1 MAQTVLCV
9 APHPDD
15 ETLGCG
21 GTLLRHIDMGDAVHW
36 YIFSEMREPN
46 FTQVAIQKRK
56 EEIKAVAKNFG
67 FKSVSVGPFECA
79 RLDTYPISDLVD
91 DVGSIVKELKPDIIY
106 LPYRDD
112 AHSDHKAV
120 FDSTVACAK
129 WFRFPS
135 VKSVRAYETV
145 SETEFGLKPARV
157 GFRPN
162 LWMDVSA
169 YMERKIEIMRLY
181 ESEIKPHPFP
191 RSEDNLRALATIRGA
206 SSGFVAAEAFE
217 ILKEIR

>member
-1 MAQTVLCV
+1 MS
-9 APHPDD
+9 DS
-15 ETLGCG
+15 
-21 GTLLRHIDMGDAVHW
+21 VHW
-36 YIFSEMREPN
+36 YVFSEMREPK
-46 FTQVAIQKRK
+46 FTQSAIQKRK
-56 EEIKAVAKNFG
+56 EEIKAVAKNYG
-67 FKSVSVGPFECA
+67 FKSFAVGPFECA
-79 RLDTYPISDLVD
+79 RLDTYPISDLVEN
-91 DVGSIVKELKPDIIY
+91 VASIVREIKPEIIY

-112 AHSDHKAV
+112 AHTDHKAV

-145 SETEFGLKPARV
+145 SETEFGLKPGQV

-162 LWMDVSA
+162 LWVDVSE
-169 YMERKIEIMRLY
+169 YIERKIEIMRLY
-181 ESEIKPHPFP
+181 ESEVKPHPFP
-191 RSEDNLRALATIRGA
+191 RSEENLRALATMRGA